1 MVGQTFLLLARR
13 VRGAGVRG
21 TSDMGR
27 EEKGTTAKKKT
38 MAGGLWCFALLE
50 PRPDARSHCG
60 PGPRRFPG
68 RVAFLLL
75 RPRRG
80 RSLTVSLWTRAT
92 LPALGRVAFFLFAP
106 RLERKE
112 TTKAK
117 KHTGRGQGGVFFCSP
132 PTPTL
137 THLLRAWAT
146 TLPGRVVVLFLAPAT
161 PNPASQQQRKS
172 GLLHRV

>member
-13 VRGAGVRG
+13 VR
-21 TSDMGR
+21 
-27 EEKGTTAKKKT
+27 
-38 MAGGLWCFALLE
+38 
-50 PRPDARSHCG
+50 
-60 PGPRRFPG
+60 
-68 RVAFLLL
+68 
-75 RPRRG
+75 RG
-80 RSLTVSLWTRAT
+80 RSSRNQRRARGKRDNNKKKNNGRRPVVFCFARAPLRRSLSLRAWAAT
-92 LPALGRVAFFLFAP
+92 LPGPGGFFVAPSPPWTLTHCLTVDQGDPSSPWPGGFFLFAP

-146 TLPGRVVVLFLAPAT
+146 TLPGRVVVLFLAPAP

>member
-1 MVGQTFLLLARR
+1 MGARKKGQQ
-13 VRGAGVRG
+13 
-21 TSDMGR
+21 
-27 EEKGTTAKKKT
+27 KKKT

-60 PGPRRFPG
+60 
-68 RVAFLLL
+68 A
-75 RPRRG
+75 
-80 RSLTVSLWTRAT
+80 WAAT
-92 LPALGRVAFFLFAP
+92 LPGPGGFFVAPSPPWTLTHSHCGPGRPFQPLAGWLFLFAP

-146 TLPGRVVVLFLAPAT
+146 TLPGRVVVLLLAPAP